1 MNFKRRISGVILA
14 FVCAGCLFCCCITFV
29 LYFKPFYYWEIGQ
42 LGIVELSGMDREEI
56 AKNYDALIRYNLLW
70 NRDELTLPDFPVSE
84 SGRIHFQEVKAVF
97 DIVQCSA
104 AAGLI
109 VSVVWGIYKIR
120 KREVQFLYGAA
131 LLGIF
136 APVLLGLWMLFDWDS
151 LFYTFHDVVFQNSYW
166 LFDPSTD
173 PVITILPD
181 SFFLHAA
188 ILILCGLL
196 IGSVSFLATGCFLH
210 RRFKKQQNK

>member
-1 MNFKRRISGVILA
+1 M
-14 FVCAGCLFCCCITFV
+14 
-29 LYFKPFYYWEIGQ
+29 
-42 LGIVELSGMDREEI
+42 

-84 SGRIHFQEVKAVF
+84 STYSRRKSRRYLTRAMRRG
-97 DIVQCSA
+97 C
-104 AAGLI
+104 GLI
-109 VSVVWGIYKIR
+109 VSVVGGSQNR
-120 KREVQFLYGAA
+120 KHKMQFLYGAA